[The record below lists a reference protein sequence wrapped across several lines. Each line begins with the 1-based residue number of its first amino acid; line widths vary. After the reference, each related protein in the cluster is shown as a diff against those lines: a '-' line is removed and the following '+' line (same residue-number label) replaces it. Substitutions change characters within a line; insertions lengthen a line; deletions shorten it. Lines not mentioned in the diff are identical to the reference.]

1 MNQESERVLSKVGEL
16 VEKEKL
22 NPKQK
27 YLRVK
32 EAVKVYPMSRTKLT
46 EEALK
51 CGALHKVGSITLG
64 VIIFGAAVVMCFF
77 GEFESTREIISLFG
91 IAAALVIAPNF
102 LVNVIGDVILYVKD
116 SLFLL
121 IRKK

>member
-1 MNQESERVLSKVGEL
+1 MNQESERALSKVGEL

-32 EAVKVYPMSRTKLT
+32 EAVEVYPMSRTKLT

-51 CGALHKVGSITLG
+51 CGALHKVGSITLIN
-64 VIIFGAAVVMCFF
+64 VETFEKYLESFRIP
-77 GEFESTREIISLFG
+77 GEMYL
-91 IAAALVIAPNF
+91 
-102 LVNVIGDVILYVKD
+102 
-116 SLFLL
+116 
-121 IRKK
+121 

>member
-1 MNQESERVLSKVGEL
+1 MNQESERVLSKAGEL

-32 EAVKVYPMSRTKLT
+32 EAVEVYPMSRTKLT

-51 CGALHKVGSITLG
+51 CGALHKVGSITLIN
-64 VIIFGAAVVMCFF
+64 VETFEKYLESCRIP
-77 GEFESTREIISLFG
+77 GEMYL
-91 IAAALVIAPNF
+91 
-102 LVNVIGDVILYVKD
+102 
-116 SLFLL
+116 
-121 IRKK
+121 

>member
-1 MNQESERVLSKVGEL
+1 MNQESEQVLSKVGEL

-32 EAVKVYPMSRTKLT
+32 EAVEVYPMSRTKLT

-51 CGALHKVGSITLG
+51 CGALHKVGSITLIN
-64 VIIFGAAVVMCFF
+64 VETFEKYLESCRIP
-77 GEFESTREIISLFG
+77 GEKYL
-91 IAAALVIAPNF
+91 
-102 LVNVIGDVILYVKD
+102 
-116 SLFLL
+116 
-121 IRKK
+121 

>member
-32 EAVKVYPMSRTKLT
+32 EAVEVYPMSRTKLT

-51 CGALHKVGSITLG
+51 CGALHKVGSITLIN
-64 VIIFGAAVVMCFF
+64 V
-77 GEFESTREIISLFG
+77 ETFEKYLESCRI
-91 IAAALVIAPNF
+91 P
-102 LVNVIGDVILYVKD
+102 GDMYL
-116 SLFLL
+116 
-121 IRKK
+121 

>member
-1 MNQESERVLSKVGEL
+1 MNQESEQVLSKVGEL

-32 EAVKVYPMSRTKLT
+32 EAVEVYPMSRTKLT

-51 CGALHKVGSITLG
+51 CGALHKVGSITLIN
-64 VIIFGAAVVMCFF
+64 VETFEKYLESCRIP
-77 GEFESTREIISLFG
+77 GEMYL
-91 IAAALVIAPNF
+91 
-102 LVNVIGDVILYVKD
+102 
-116 SLFLL
+116 
-121 IRKK
+121 

>member
-1 MNQESERVLSKVGEL
+1 MNQESERALSKVGEL

-32 EAVKVYPMSRTKLT
+32 EAVEVYPMSRTKLT

-51 CGALHKVGSITLG
+51 CGALHKVGSITLIN
-64 VIIFGAAVVMCFF
+64 VETFEKYLESCRIP
-77 GEFESTREIISLFG
+77 GEMYL
-91 IAAALVIAPNF
+91 
-102 LVNVIGDVILYVKD
+102 
-116 SLFLL
+116 
-121 IRKK
+121 

>member
-32 EAVKVYPMSRTKLT
+32 EAVEIYPMSRTKLT

-51 CGALHKVGSITLG
+51 CGALHKVGSITLIN
-64 VIIFGAAVVMCFF
+64 VETFEKYLESCRIP
-77 GEFESTREIISLFG
+77 GEMYL
-91 IAAALVIAPNF
+91 
-102 LVNVIGDVILYVKD
+102 
-116 SLFLL
+116 
-121 IRKK
+121 

>member
-1 MNQESERVLSKVGEL
+1 MNQESKQSLSKLGEL

-32 EAVKVYPMSRTKLT
+32 EAVEVYPMSRTKLT

-51 CGALHKVGSITLG
+51 CGALHKVGSITLIN
-64 VIIFGAAVVMCFF
+64 VETFEKYLESCRIP
-77 GEFESTREIISLFG
+77 GEMYL
-91 IAAALVIAPNF
+91 
-102 LVNVIGDVILYVKD
+102 
-116 SLFLL
+116 
-121 IRKK
+121 

>member
-32 EAVKVYPMSRTKLT
+32 EAVEVYPMSRTKLT

-51 CGALHKVGSITLG
+51 CGALHKVGSITLIN
-64 VIIFGAAVVMCFF
+64 VETFEKYLESCRIP
-77 GEFESTREIISLFG
+77 GEMYL
-91 IAAALVIAPNF
+91 
-102 LVNVIGDVILYVKD
+102 
-116 SLFLL
+116 
-121 IRKK
+121 

>member
-1 MNQESERVLSKVGEL
+1 MNQESEQALSKVGEL

-32 EAVKVYPMSRTKLT
+32 EAVEVYPMSRTKLT

-51 CGALHKVGSITLG
+51 CGALHKVGSITLIN
-64 VIIFGAAVVMCFF
+64 VETFEKYLESCRIP
-77 GEFESTREIISLFG
+77 GEMYL
-91 IAAALVIAPNF
+91 
-102 LVNVIGDVILYVKD
+102 
-116 SLFLL
+116 
-121 IRKK
+121 